1 MKYIIILFI
10 SFGLV
15 LSLEI
20 GVEYNCS
27 GQEMFPKYYGSPF
40 VFKRTSLGTS
50 LEYFYSFFGLFANIL
65 VWSIFLVLVRLI
77 ILRIIKIGPN
87 KPFETF
93 YKIIVGILVFFSTL
107 NIVYA
112 FITIGSGFKK
122 GQNYWYFDLDNEAR
136 EWGVKCEGN
145 IIINVSNF

>member
-20 GVEYNCS
+20 GVEYNCF
-27 GQEMFPKYYGSPF
+27 GKEMFPKYYGNPF

-50 LEYFYSFFGLFANIL
+50 LEYFYSVFGIFANVL

-77 ILRIIKIGPN
+77 IIKIITVGSN
-87 KPFETF
+87 KPFRTF
-93 YKIIVGILVFFSTL
+93 YKIIVGVLVFFSTL

-112 FITIGSGFKK
+112 FTTIGSGFKK

-136 EWGVKCEGN
+136 EWGIKCEGN
-145 IIINVSNF
+145 FIINSPNF